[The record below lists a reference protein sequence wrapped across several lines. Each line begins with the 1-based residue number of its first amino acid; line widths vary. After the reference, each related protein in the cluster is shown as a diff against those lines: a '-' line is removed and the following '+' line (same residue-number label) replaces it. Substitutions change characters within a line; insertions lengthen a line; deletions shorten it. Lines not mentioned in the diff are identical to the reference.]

1 MKRILIVDDEPHVR
15 RVLQLSLERAGYDV
29 QIEHDGQAGLEHA
42 LADPPDA
49 LVTDI
54 NMPRMT
60 GRELVKA
67 LHAARPERAFP
78 VFVMTSLTA
87 REERLWVQA
96 IPGVDFLEK
105 PLSPR
110 ELVARLGR
118 HFEACE
124 RPAAAAHA

>member
-29 QIEHDGQAGLEHA
+29 KIEHDGQAGLEHV

-49 LVTDI
+49 LITDI

-60 GRELVKA
+60 GREMLKA
-67 LHAARPERAFP
+67 LHAARPAREFP
-78 VFVMTSLTA
+78 VFVMTSLTE
-87 REERLWVQA
+87 REERVWVRE
-96 IPGVDFLEK
+96 IPNVDFLEK

-110 ELVARLGR
+110 ELVARLAR
-118 HFEACE
+118 HFEGSE
-124 RPAAAAHA
+124 RAGAAVHA

>member
-15 RVLQLSLERAGYDV
+15 RVLQLSLERVGYDV
-29 QIEHDGQAGLEHA
+29 QVEYDGQAGLEHV

-54 NMPRMT
+54 NMPRMS

-67 LHAARPERAFP
+67 LHEARPERTFP

-87 REERLWVQA
+87 REERAWVKA
-96 IPGVDFLEK
+96 IPNVDFLEK

-110 ELVARLGR
+110 ELVARLAR
-118 HFEACE
+118 HFEAIE
-124 RPAAAAHA
+124 RPGEPAHA

>member
-15 RVLQLSLERAGYDV
+15 RVLQLSLERAGYEV
-29 QIEHDGQAGLEHA
+29 QMEHDGKAGLEHA

-60 GRELVKA
+60 GRELVQA
-67 LHAARPERAFP
+67 LHAALPAREFP
-78 VFVMTSLTA
+78 VIVMTSLTA
-87 REERLWVQA
+87 REERVWVSA

-110 ELVARLGR
+110 ELVARLAR
-118 HFEACE
+118 HFEAGE
-124 RPAAAAHA
+124 RAEAAAHA

>member
-29 QIEHDGQAGLEHA
+29 KIEHDGQAGLEHV

-67 LHAARPERAFP
+67 LHAARPEREFP

-87 REERLWVQA
+87 REERVWVSA

-110 ELVARLGR
+110 DLVARLAR
-118 HFEACE
+118 HFETCE
-124 RPAAAAHA
+124 RPGATADA

>member
-15 RVLQLSLERAGYDV
+15 RVLQLSLERAGYEV
-29 QIEHDGQAGLEHA
+29 ETEHDGQAGFEHA

-49 LVTDI
+49 LVSDI

-60 GRELVKA
+60 GREMVKA
-67 LHAARPERAFP
+67 LHEALPARSFP
-78 VFVMTSLTA
+78 ILVMTSLTA
-87 REERLWVQA
+87 REERDWVQA
-96 IPGVDFLEK
+96 IPNVEFLEK

-118 HFEACE
+118 HFEAGQVAG
-124 RPAAAAHA
+124 AAANA